1 MNLKKEKEGLEES
14 NKMENELIIELI
26 IFIIGICIGSFL
38 NVVIYRVPKGENIAY
53 PPSHCPTCGKKLK
66 PWHNIP
72 IISYIFLKGKCAY
85 CKEKISIR
93 YPIVEL
99 LTGILAILVYKK
111 MEIDIYSVVIFTVFT
126 IFVAL
131 SMIDFE
137 YKAVPDSLNLL
148 ALTLSFFA
156 SPDILENFT
165 NALILMGGM
174 SLIRYYVSFV
184 IKREAMGEGDII
196 LAGSMGALLGVKL
209 SLIAI
214 FIASFIAIFP
224 SIYNRITKKD
234 LELPFIPFLTLG
246 TFIVWY
252 YNDYFLNLWDKLYG

>member
-1 MNLKKEKEGLEES
+1 
-14 NKMENELIIELI
+14 MENLIIELV

-38 NVVIYRVPKGENIAY
+38 NVLIYRIPKGENIAF
-53 PPSHCPTCGKKLK
+53 PPSHCPKCNAKLK

-72 IISYIFLKGKCAY
+72 IISYILLKGKCAY
-85 CKEKISIR
+85 CREKISIR
-93 YPIVEL
+93 YPIVEI

-111 MEIDIYSVVIFTVFT
+111 MGIDIYSTITFFIFALFLT
-126 IFVAL
+126 L
-131 SMIDFE
+131 SMIDFD

-148 ALTLSFFA
+148 ALTLSFFN
-156 SPDILENFT
+156 SPNILDNFT

-174 SLIRYYVSFV
+174 SLIRYYVSFF

-196 LAGSMGALLGVKL
+196 FAGSMGALLGIKL
-209 SLIAI
+209 SLMAL

-224 SIYNRITKKD
+224 SIYNRISKKEF
-234 LELPFIPFLTLG
+234 ELPFIPFLAIA

-252 YNDYFLNLWDKLYG
+252 FNDYFLNLWSKLYE